1 MPIFRYIPKPF
12 NGSPEFT
19 VDVADEAA
27 AIADVGLGN
36 FDEIIG
42 FTTMEPN
49 LYANQFVNTKSVS
62 REGDYYFGIDKL
74 APAVAAGMIKTS
86 HAAVIIS
93 EQIEPPYNILVK
105 QKGTGEAFI
114 SGVLIGETVPDGG
127 DCTIAASGTFTSQD
141 IGLVITDQEV
151 GAYVYINDEGDLT
164 WNNDSARALGWL
176 LANDIFYI
184 DVAIYNGMCTSPG
197 DGFITAKGLHLDQ
210 SSAAG
215 HGVEFINSSGNV
227 VGRIHSDNDSGTN
240 KLKISASSNESD
252 GCQVVFTNRDGNNL
266 MDINP
271 DDNFVGM
278 NHNRLTDI
286 KNAEYPGDAANFSQI
301 QGMINYQSGYHKLNV
316 GGGSTT
322 RIEYWQ
328 NGYYFKMSTPNV
340 EVRLLEGSSEENPT
354 CYAKYQQSTKMAYIK
369 FFDRSGN
376 LMNKSYHPHE
386 LMPEQTMEIFG
397 VYGSNDYLVSISSVH
412 PASAADVAGVTSIEE
427 SSEGQ
432 AHMIGLDKNGVWM
445 HHNHAAESAF
455 IIKMMEEADTSTG
468 ILFFRLTNN
477 SGFNQTVVINDSAG
491 DEVAAFSIIKNQTV
505 EMIGN
510 PAENKWSYHIDNE
523 PGVLFSVG
531 GDSARAK
538 EISIDDGMMWNY
550 DATNSILHMSSHN
563 SPERKLTLFD
573 PEDVTENLT
582 YVKYS
587 GSERGAEINY
597 KPETFKQSC
606 WFECDKTDYI
616 KVICHSQGAKETHIV
631 NKGYVGRIMYNRL
644 ANQKF
649 VATYEMN
656 VGKSGQ
662 VDSFMNEIEQM
673 EIAPGKIMITGLENP
688 VNLDAENT
696 RYFVGNGRN
705 DTQYQREFKFYI
717 NVSGRGAFEVENHC
731 DYYPPTYPEI
741 LVYLVNESGR
751 TMGGV
756 RLGVGQG
763 SNIRYD
769 TSITDVQG
777 FSDGYFVTPIH
788 LWYKKNLS
796 TSSALLFSE
805 VSAGSEAKEIITKE
819 FVYRFENESE
829 FQKAVTLP
837 DNVFAYVDHII
848 KIDGTKLKNV
858 EFDQEYSDGAIRV
871 ILSELCSGVAII
883 KAIKYES

>member
-1 MPIFRYIPKPF
+1 MPIFRYIPVPF
-12 NGSPEFT
+12 NGSPQFT
-19 VDVADEAA
+19 ADVADEAA
-27 AIADVGLGN
+27 AIAEVGLGN
-36 FDEIIG
+36 FDELIG

-74 APAVAAGMIKTS
+74 APAVAAGMIKKA

-105 QKGTGEAFI
+105 QKSDNEAFI
-114 SGVLIGETVPDGG
+114 SGVLIGDTVPDGLE
-127 DCTIAASGTFTSQD
+127 CTIAASGTFTSED
-141 IGLVITDQEV
+141 IGLVITNQEV
-151 GAYVYINDEGDLT
+151 GAYVYVNDEGDLT
-164 WNNDSARALGWL
+164 WNNDSARAAGWL

-184 DVAIYNGMCTSPG
+184 DVAIYNGMCASPST
-197 DGFITAKGLHLDQ
+197 GFITAKGLHLDQ
-210 SSAAG
+210 SSADG

-286 KNAEYPGDAANFSQI
+286 KDAEYPGDAANFSQI
-301 QGMINYQSGYHKLNV
+301 QHMINDKSGLIGYV
-316 GGGSTT
+316 SGGGSTI
-322 RIEYWQ
+322 RLESWQ
-328 NGYYFKMSTPNV
+328 NSKYFSYSGSKI
-340 EVRLLEGSSEENPT
+340 EVRMLEGISANNPVISFKYYNSGSAVAPITWFDKDKNEINRSSLPT
-354 CYAKYQQSTKMAYIK
+354 ELHPDDTLDVFGYWTSNVYMA
-369 FFDRSGN
+369 
-376 LMNKSYHPHE
+376 
-386 LMPEQTMEIFG
+386 
-397 VYGSNDYLVSISSVH
+397 SISSKGHV
-412 PASAADVAGVTSIEE
+412 ASTAAIEE
-427 SSEGQ
+427 
-432 AHMIGLDKNGVWM
+432 L
-445 HHNHAAESAF
+445 
-455 IIKMMEEADTSTG
+455 EA
-468 ILFFRLTNN
+468 
-477 SGFNQTVVINDSAG
+477 
-491 DEVAAFSIIKNQTV
+491 
-505 EMIGN
+505 
-510 PAENKWSYHIDNE
+510 
-523 PGVLFSVG
+523 
-531 GDSARAK
+531 
-538 EISIDDGMMWNY
+538 
-550 DATNSILHMSSHN
+550 
-563 SPERKLTLFD
+563 
-573 PEDVTENLT
+573 
-582 YVKYS
+582 
-587 GSERGAEINY
+587 
-597 KPETFKQSC
+597 
-606 WFECDKTDYI
+606 
-616 KVICHSQGAKETHIV
+616 
-631 NKGYVGRIMYNRL
+631 
-644 ANQKF
+644 
-649 VATYEMN
+649 
-656 VGKSGQ
+656 
-662 VDSFMNEIEQM
+662 M
-673 EIAPGKIMITGLENP
+673 EIKPSKTLITGLENP
-688 VNLDAENT
+688 VNLDVENT
-696 RYFVGNGRN
+696 RYFVSNGRG

-741 LVYLVNESGR
+741 LIYLVNEAGR

-769 TSITDVQG
+769 TSITDVDG

-788 LWYKKNLS
+788 FWYKKNLS

-829 FQKAVTLP
+829 FQKSVTLP

-883 KAIKYES
+883 KAIKYEAE